1 MNTIYIQKSY
11 NFLDDFILMYFLTA
25 GLRENQDRKE
35 KRISSFR
42 KGYMKGQPDLI
53 IQNLHK
59 NYNGMCIEFKTPQ
72 FNGLLLEQQKELIER
87 YEDNGHKCILSNDY
101 DVIIKEINDY
111 MHDVG
116 IIWKYCKRKF
126 ISRKTLKRHKKYF
139 HRIE

>member
-1 MNTIYIQKSY
+1 M
-11 NFLDDFILMYFLTA
+11 TA
-25 GLRENQDRKE
+25 GLGENHDRKE

-111 MHDVG
+111 MHDVR
-116 IIWKYCKRKF
+116 IKWKYCTRKF
-126 ISRKTLKRHKKYF
+126 ISRETLKRHEKYF
-139 HRIE
+139 HRIK